1 MASSLFPW
9 HGYYRVIS
17 DRHGPGSDLQA
28 SPDDGTDGAPI
39 AIFFDKTSNST
50 ENWQIFYQE
59 PIYLIRNY
67 NYGARYQLGIT
78 EESQV
83 QPALLPT
90 SGNLTQQ
97 WNITQ
102 WGDGGKTYRLTNMW
116 LGSEQMLSVVDGHD
130 GTPIPVMTTAQSGS
144 HWTFVPNRSNATSRL
159 SEDLLQSVALQAVR

>member
-1 MASSLFPW
+1 MASSLFQW
-9 HGYYRVIS
+9 HGYYRISS
-17 DRHGPGSDLQA
+17 DRHGAAFDLQA
-28 SPDDGTDGAPI
+28 GVSDETDNAPI
-39 AIFFDKTSNST
+39 VVFLNNTSSTT

-90 SGNLTQQ
+90 SGDLTQQ
-97 WNITQ
+97 WNITR
-102 WGDGGKTYRLTNMW
+102 WGDGGETYRLTNMW
-116 LGSEQMLSVVDGHD
+116 LGSEQILSVVDGHD
-130 GTPIPVMTTAQSGS
+130 DTPIPVMTTAQSGS
-144 HWTFVPNRSNATSRL
+144 HWTFAPNRSNATSSL

>member
-1 MASSLFPW
+1 MASSLFQW

-28 SPDDGTDGAPI
+28 SPDDETEGPPI
-39 AIFFDKTSNST
+39 AIFFDKTSNSA

-102 WGDGGKTYRLTNMW
+102 WGDGGETYRLTNMW
-116 LGSEQMLSVVDGHD
+116 LGSEQILSVVDGHD

-144 HWTFVPNRSNATSRL
+144 HWTFVPNRSNATSSL
-159 SEDLLQSVALQAVR
+159 PEDMLQSVALQAVG